1 VENQGGIFIDLDS
14 QPARAII
21 TVLLFLLAPLFP
33 LVVAYPCLFF
43 VPVFRIY
50 FLVSVSSPKG
60 ESTMGLLSRFMKPKF
75 QDEQLVARAQS
86 AIDED
91 PLIPAGSDI
100 HFTSEKGVLIIK
112 GTALNDREKN
122 HVEGTVRSSLRQSGL
137 KFDHIENQVTIRR

>member
-1 VENQGGIFIDLDS
+1 
-14 QPARAII
+14 
-21 TVLLFLLAPLFP
+21 
-33 LVVAYPCLFF
+33 
-43 VPVFRIY
+43 
-50 FLVSVSSPKG
+50 
-60 ESTMGLLSRFMKPKF
+60 MGLLSRFMKPKF

-91 PLIPAGSDI
+91 PVIPVGSDV

-122 HVEGTVRSSLRQSGL
+122 HIEGTVRSSLRQSGL